1 MQCVGTNLRRSG
13 INQLIEIQTSTLLP
27 KINVKVLE
35 KETKDFPR
43 KVLEAIHIRKKGPN
57 LNRDK
62 GLDLDPVWDN
72 LVKPTKTRGTKTE
85 HQSILMSQ

>member
-1 MQCVGTNLRRSG
+1 MDSLFLNCESVYIRETGRKLENHKSRAAESKSVVNEHVTRSNNAHQ
-13 INQLIEIQTSTLLP
+13 IDWD
-27 KINVKVLE
+27 NVKVLE

-62 GLDLDPVWDN
+62 GLDLDPV
-72 LVKPTKTRGTKTE
+72 
-85 HQSILMSQ
+85 